1 MYMRKSV
8 KVILIV
14 ASSLVGIGILC
25 LCMSIALGGFNLIF
39 KPSSSLNYSVMTAT
53 FDEVEVLEI
62 DDMSNDVRIV
72 TSENDEVKVTYAMS
86 ENFGYYLKQI
96 DNTLIIE
103 YDDFREW
110 YEFIGIFS
118 LRDYDLIVELPEK
131 ALDKLTV
138 KTVSGDIEAK
148 EIMSKETALSSTSG
162 SVKAGG
168 NVGGLS
174 VSSVSGDIW
183 LNANTVA
190 EKVALSTTSG
200 DINLSGVFATDVAI
214 GTTSGDINAKAL
226 SLSSAEVDTMSGDV
240 EFENVSCDYDMKIET
255 TSGDMEL
262 EFVDADN
269 YYLSSTSG
277 EIDAKILTAK
287 VYNVKSISGSIDV
300 PQTVMLDGGYFN
312 AETTS
317 GDIEIELENQ

>member
-1 MYMRKSV
+1 MRKSV

-14 ASSLVGIGILC
+14 ASSLVGIGVLC

-39 KPSSSLNYSVMTAT
+39 KPSGSLNYSVMTAT

-62 DDMSNDVRIV
+62 DDMSNDVRIIA
-72 TSENDEVKVTYAMS
+72 SENDEVKVTYSMS

-118 LRDYDLIVELPEK
+118 LRDYDLTVELPEK

-148 EIMSKETALSSTSG
+148 EIMAKETALSSTSG
-162 SVKAGG
+162 SIKAGG
-168 NVGGLS
+168 NVGELS
-174 VSSVSGDIW
+174 VSSVSGDIS
-183 LNANTVA
+183 LNTNTVA
-190 EKVALSTTSG
+190 ENAVLSTTGGDINLKGVSAKDTKISTTSG
-200 DINLSGVFATDVAI
+200 DID
-214 GTTSGDINAKAL
+214 AKAL
-226 SLSSAEVDTMSGDV
+226 SLASAEVDTMSGEV
-240 EFENVSCDYDMKIET
+240 EFNNVTCTYDMKIET

-262 EFVDADN
+262 EAVDADN
-269 YYLSSTSG
+269 YDLSSTSG

-287 VYNVKSISGSIDV
+287 IYNVRTTSGSIDV
-300 PQTVMLDGGYFN
+300 PQTVMLDGGIFT

-317 GDIEIELENQ
+317 GDIEVELVNQ